1 MLNSNIEYD
10 MNMTVI
16 KIHKKKDEIKWLKLI
31 EYKEDYISIGSIL
44 EIPNLY
50 DFENRTQVIVF
61 DSLRDNCGL
70 ALLVVSGIKAGS
82 IYVIFPEESKYKNT
96 RMMSK
101 NGFSIIFINGFLLTV
116 ILKKH
121 FSYLIYIYNNL

>member
-101 NGFSIIFINGFLLTV
+101 KWLLDNFYKWISPNSNIKETLFLFNL
-116 ILKKH
+116 
-121 FSYLIYIYNNL
+121 YL

>member
-10 MNMTVI
+10 MNMIVI

-101 NGFSIIFINGFLLTV
+101 KWLLDNFYKWISPNSNIKETLFLFNL
-116 ILKKH
+116 
-121 FSYLIYIYNNL
+121 YL